1 MENDALALWLESSLE
16 HLFPTFVF
24 LSMVPDLCP
33 RMQTSKNWIHINA
46 VAEER
51 LLVPPY
57 YKKAMTSGEQRKE
70 SVTNATH
77 APVW

>member
-1 MENDALALWLESSLE
+1 MSSYANG
-16 HLFPTFVF
+16 
-24 LSMVPDLCP
+24 
-33 RMQTSKNWIHINA
+33 KNWIHINA

-70 SVTNATH
+70 NVTNATH